1 MPLSGGMKLE
11 ETVTGSDASSS
22 LAGCSF
28 LTDAICSALDCD
40 FSASISCCCAAI
52 CFCVCDSASVR
63 ACSCEAICFCVS
75 DRASRTAF
83 SSAATS
89 ESFVGESVFW
99 GLDCAHRNPG
109 AINTK
114 HRARNTFIVATPSFP
129 PSIWRCESPQG
140 WMNTQIPNA
149 DKCGRDRLTTN
160 CTNHPL
166 QAPLPRQ
173 LPEGGL
179 GKASNLV

>member
-1 MPLSGGMKLE
+1 MPGPCTMSTGPGFE
-11 ETVTGSDASSS
+11 ETVAGAYTSTS

-28 LTDAICSALDCD
+28 PTDAVSSALDCD

-52 CFCVCDSASVR
+52 CFCVC
-63 ACSCEAICFCVS
+63 

-173 LPEGGL
+173 LPEGAL